1 MPMAIASFSNLS
13 FAISTVR
20 FLMCGGA
27 CSRVMKTEPSLMS
40 STVAST
46 IWSVSSTGSLR
57 VHIRR
62 SLHQGARTRRGREA
76 DAPTVPGRGRGGGVP
91 HTRSLAN
98 RHVEA
103 VRLCGVCRRTRCYL
117 GYAKGARRDCRVPGA
132 KLQRTEFFCARNSR
146 ALIACLSARLP
157 GVAPCRTLTQV
168 RGRALGATVSDARRP
183 RAGM

>member
-1 MPMAIASFSNLS
+1 LPMAIASFSNLS

-98 RHVEA
+98 RHVEV

-132 KLQRTEFFCARNSR
+132 KLQRTDFLRTKFQSSYCVLVSSVARG
-146 ALIACLSARLP
+146 CPLP
-157 GVAPCRTLTQV
+157 NPNQV

>member
-62 SLHQGARTRRGREA
+62 SLHQDARTRRGREA

-98 RHVEA
+98 RHAGV
-103 VRLCGVCRRTRCYL
+103 VRLVRGVPTHALLFGVCERRS
-117 GYAKGARRDCRVPGA
+117 P
-132 KLQRTEFFCARNSR
+132 
-146 ALIACLSARLP
+146 RLP
-157 GVAPCRTLTQV
+157 CPGGEIAADGIFLRTKFQSSYCVLVSSVARGCPLPNPNQV

-183 RAGM
+183 RAGR

>member
-62 SLHQGARTRRGREA
+62 SLHQDARTRRGREA
-76 DAPTVPGRGRGGGVP
+76 DAPTVPGRGRGGAY
-91 HTRSLAN
+91 HTRVPLLIGMLKLSAC
-98 RHVEA
+98 A
-103 VRLCGVCRRTRCYL
+103 GCRRTRCYL
-117 GYAKGARRDCRVPGA
+117 GKALAAIAVSRGGVSSKPIEILIQFEILVQKVASCRSPTS
-132 KLQRTEFFCARNSR
+132 RTVCRCA
-146 ALIACLSARLP
+146 A
-157 GVAPCRTLTQV
+157 
-168 RGRALGATVSDARRP
+168 
-183 RAGM
+183 AGL